1 MPCEKIS
8 TDDIGKGT
16 DNRQFIKNVGFYI
29 RQGTGQEAVH
39 MDLRI
44 EKTERGIKNAFI
56 ELRSKKP
63 LEKITVKELCEMACI
78 NKSTFYSHYKDIYDL
93 SDSMEDE
100 VVRSITNS
108 ISHPEYIMERPAE
121 FTREL
126 FLAYLS
132 QNALTMILFSG
143 SQRNHLVDRI
153 ETSIKEMVFKEYP
166 EFRNDEKWNIILSY
180 CIQGGYHTFQRNR
193 EGDRNTLI
201 ATIGKITE
209 AVQELYEKFM

>member
-1 MPCEKIS
+1 MDGRI
-8 TDDIGKGT
+8 TDILE
-16 DNRQFIKNVGFYI
+16 NVSG
-29 RQGTGQEAVH
+29 RD

-56 ELRSKKP
+56 ELRSRKP
-63 LEKITVKELCEMACI
+63 LEKITIRELCELACI

-93 SDSMEDE
+93 SDHMEAE

-108 ISHPEYIMERPAE
+108 ISHPEYIMEKPAE

-132 QNALTMILFSG
+132 QNSLTMILFSG

-153 ETSIKEMVFKEYP
+153 ETSIKEMVFQEFPEY
-166 EFRNDEKWNIILSY
+166 RNDEVWNIILSY

-193 EGDRNTLI
+193 EGDMNTLI
-201 ATIGKITE
+201 RMIGEITE
-209 AVQELYEKFM
+209 AVQELYGRKKMTKIE

>member
-78 NKSTFYSHYKDIYDL
+78 NNPRFILIIKI
-93 SDSMEDE
+93 
-100 VVRSITNS
+100 
-108 ISHPEYIMERPAE
+108 
-121 FTREL
+121 FTIC
-126 FLAYLS
+126 
-132 QNALTMILFSG
+132 LTVWKT
-143 SQRNHLVDRI
+143 R
-153 ETSIKEMVFKEYP
+153 
-166 EFRNDEKWNIILSY
+166 W
-180 CIQGGYHTFQRNR
+180 
-193 EGDRNTLI
+193 
-201 ATIGKITE
+201 
-209 AVQELYEKFM
+209 

>member
-1 MPCEKIS
+1 
-8 TDDIGKGT
+8 
-16 DNRQFIKNVGFYI
+16 
-29 RQGTGQEAVH
+29 

-132 QNALTMILFSG
+132 QNALTMI
-143 SQRNHLVDRI
+143 
-153 ETSIKEMVFKEYP
+153 KEMVFKEYP

>member
-1 MPCEKIS
+1 
-8 TDDIGKGT
+8 
-16 DNRQFIKNVGFYI
+16 
-29 RQGTGQEAVH
+29 

-166 EFRNDEKWNIILSY
+166 ELRNDEKWNIILSY

>member
-1 MPCEKIS
+1 
-8 TDDIGKGT
+8 
-16 DNRQFIKNVGFYI
+16 
-29 RQGTGQEAVH
+29 

-63 LEKITVKELCEMACI
+63 LEKITVRELCELACI
-78 NKSTFYSHYKDIYDL
+78 NKSTFYSHYQDIYDL
-93 SDSMEDE
+93 SDSMEAE

-132 QNALTMILFSG
+132 QNSLTMILFSG
-143 SQRNHLVDRI
+143 SQRNNLADRI
-153 ETSIKEMVFKEYP
+153 ETSIKELVFQKYP
-166 EFRNDEKWNIILSY
+166 EYRNDEVWNIILSY

-193 EGDRNTLI
+193 GGDMNTLI
-201 ATIGKITE
+201 GMIGEISE
-209 AVQELYEKFM
+209 AVQELYGKKKPAK